1 MLHSFTKQRHIA
13 LVKLSIVNCLFL
25 VLLGQGNHH
34 ICTCRNFRMAKFPK
48 SRLQFR
54 KQYFQKW
61 SQGLASC
68 HCCSVISKLYF
79 RKHHSFQKFCH
90 LKIST
95 STKFWHGKILK
106 AWECLQVHGIRHWL
120 SIKNFKYLKSQNF
133 VLYTVYRQ
141 VVIVYD
147 S

>member
-34 ICTCRNFRMAKFPK
+34 ICTCRNFRMAKFPR

-79 RKHHSFQKFCH
+79 RKHQFSKILPFENFYVHKILTRENFKSMRVLTGAWYKTLTIHQKLQIFKESKFCAIH
-90 LKIST
+90 SIQT
-95 STKFWHGKILK
+95 GGY
-106 AWECLQVHGIRHWL
+106 CL
-120 SIKNFKYLKSQNF
+120 
-133 VLYTVYRQ
+133 
-141 VVIVYD
+141 
-147 S
+147 